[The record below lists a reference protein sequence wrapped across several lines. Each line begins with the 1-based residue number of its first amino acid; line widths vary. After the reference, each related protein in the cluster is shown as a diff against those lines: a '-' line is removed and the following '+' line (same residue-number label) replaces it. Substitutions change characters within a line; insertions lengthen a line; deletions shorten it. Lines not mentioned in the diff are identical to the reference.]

1 METYLNPWKKFVDF
15 SGRASRKE
23 YWTFTLVNVGI
34 YIVLSVIGAAMSG
47 PGSSGTGAADLLP
60 GLFSLVVLLP
70 GLAVGARRLH
80 DTGRS
85 GWWMLLYLAYCI
97 GGLILLFF
105 FLQEGDIG
113 ENEYG
118 LDPYGDDY
126 SSLLNSTPPPP
137 DSYPVLDDLQTG
149 PRPDTGGFISI
160 FPTGTKYHRDLQ
172 DNSQIPP
179 HMDSLHFG
187 DGLTPEQAAQLAP
200 LSKLSKEER
209 QQFLEKYSEFLAHK
223 NVTHQQQERPI
234 IDSESADRQSDPV
247 SATPAVAK
255 GQPEIL
261 DYAASEKTLQPTKR
275 YLESPR
281 QQHYYFAHVYLRD
294 KALGVGATAV
304 EEYWHPKATEHL
316 KIAWVTLGAMH
327 KDRND
332 AFIPADGVEAHPFTI
347 GTTHKGVIIE
357 FPEPKGPA
365 EAFMTA
371 IVVPADAKPGEKCRV
386 RYFTLELSPPRPH
399 HTTMCEWSDFGH
411 MNLAVDDPPP
421 NIEAFKQAVIG
432 LVIKK

>member
-1 METYLNPWKKFVDF
+1 METYLIPWKKFADF
-15 SGRASRKE
+15 SGRSSRKE
-23 YWTFTLVNVGI
+23 YWTFTLVNVGV
-34 YIVLSVIGAAMSG
+34 YVVLAIVGAAMSG
-47 PGSSGTGAADLLP
+47 PGSSSTGAAELLP

-118 LDPYGDDY
+118 PDPYGDDFG
-126 SSLLNSTPPPP
+126 SLLSSTPPPP
-137 DSYPVLDDLQTG
+137 DSYPVLSDLQTG
-149 PRPDTGGFISI
+149 PHPDSGGLISI
-160 FPTGTKYHRDLQ
+160 FPTGT
-172 DNSQIPP
+172 
-179 HMDSLHFG
+179 
-187 DGLTPEQAAQLAP
+187 
-200 LSKLSKEER
+200 
-209 QQFLEKYSEFLAHK
+209 
-223 NVTHQQQERPI
+223 RPI
-234 IDSESADRQSDPV
+234 IDSQAADRQSDPV
-247 SATPAVAK
+247 PTTPAAAK
-255 GQPEIL
+255 GRA
-261 DYAASEKTLQPTKR
+261 DHFDHAAFEKTVQETASTGH

-281 QQHYYFAHVYLRD
+281 QQHYYFAHIYLRD

-332 AFIPADGVEAHPFTI
+332 AFIPADGVEVHPFTI
-347 GTTHKGVIIE
+347 GATHKGVIIK

-411 MNLAVDDPPP
+411 MNLVVDDPPP